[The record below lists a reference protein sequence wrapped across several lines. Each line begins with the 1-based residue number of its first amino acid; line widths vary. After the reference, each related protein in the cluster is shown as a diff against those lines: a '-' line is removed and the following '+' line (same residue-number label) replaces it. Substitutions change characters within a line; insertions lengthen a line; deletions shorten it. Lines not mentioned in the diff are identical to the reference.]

1 MAASSNTELTK
12 EPTCHFPPGSNAS
25 LTANEETPDSFSL
38 FHKLPIELRLKIWRY
53 TFPRG
58 RYVDLDDYNGFPIY
72 SSFQTNGHLGK
83 EPWLPIALSV
93 NKESRQETLRHYII
107 VFLEDPV
114 PRRICYN
121 PSPDAAFM
129 EEITPW
135 QGRAFSPYFKLKY
148 EAPRIYTATKVLRL
162 HRWLNIW
169 NYTIYKF
176 RRNPV
181 GRLEMSY
188 GGGDRD
194 SYYADALFRFT
205 DLEEL
210 RVVLPKRAEEFHS
223 VVLHRAESLR
233 EQIIEFLQENGEV
246 WGGKVPRVTIEE
258 SVELVKLW
266 GGQDYVAAEG

>member
-121 PSPDAAFM
+121 PSPMLHSWKKSHRGKAEPLAR
-129 EEITPW
+129 ISSSNT
-135 QGRAFSPYFKLKY
+135 KLLAYIPQPKY
-148 EAPRIYTATKVLRL
+148 
-162 HRWLNIW
+162 
-169 NYTIYKF
+169 
-176 RRNPV
+176 
-181 GRLEMSY
+181 
-188 GGGDRD
+188 
-194 SYYADALFRFT
+194 
-205 DLEEL
+205 
-210 RVVLPKRAEEFHS
+210 
-223 VVLHRAESLR
+223 
-233 EQIIEFLQENGEV
+233 
-246 WGGKVPRVTIEE
+246 
-258 SVELVKLW
+258 
-266 GGQDYVAAEG
+266 